1 MYFDPRNIL
10 NQLHESPAKMTW
22 IIPVSL
28 LSYFSRSSI
37 NRETSRENL
46 IVSYCVFIGLLAS
59 IAGHE
64 DIFRYSAVMPT
75 RSRQTRPQSTEQS
88 LKKPLGQWYCRSDPG
103 WLMWHSQQSA
113 QKAARATPSEKG
125 WEIAWPRSQRGVARI
140 GFDGK
145 AISVNARSGPAL
157 DRKYRSWGFPQK
169 CVQKLFNMKCRNTLI
184 LITPLPKIDFFPNHQ
199 RYFFSHQKYFG
210 LSFQRLSC

>member
-1 MYFDPRNIL
+1 MCFDPRDIL
-10 NQLHESPAKMTW
+10 NQLQESSAKMTW

-46 IVSYCVFIGLLAS
+46 IVFYCVFIGLLAS

-103 WLMWHSQQSA
+103 WLMWHRSKS
-113 QKAARATPSEKG
+113 RRDEATPSEKG

-145 AISVNARSGPAL
+145 AISVNARTRPAAL

-169 CVQKLFNMKCRNTLI
+169 CVQKLFNIKCRNTLI
-184 LITPLPKIDFFPNHQ
+184 LITPLPTTDFF
-199 RYFFSHQKYFG
+199 FKITKDIFSPTKYFG
-210 LSFQRLSC
+210 FQRLSC